1 MDIEQFLD
9 QAGTITLCG
18 STKFYD
24 AYVAANRLLTSRG
37 WTVLSCGQFGHS
49 YHKEVANEQVVPTI
63 KALHFAKILRSDAIC
78 VVNHEVY
85 IGKSTQLEIDF
96 SLDNG
101 RSMITFESTGKH
113 TGKFKLIEVD
123 DIIYTD
129 STLTSFLSS
138 QAWVDFVKDNPDYY

>member
-1 MDIEQFLD
+1 MNIEEFLD
-9 QAGTITLCG
+9 QSGTVTLCG

-49 YHKEVANEQVVPTI
+49 YHKEVANEQTVPMI

-78 VVNHEVY
+78 VVNHDVY

-96 SLDNG
+96 ALDHD
-101 RSMITFESTGKH
+101 RSVITFESNGEH
-113 TGKFKLIEVD
+113 TGNFFMQEVN
-123 DIIYTD
+123 DIIYPEL
-129 STLTSFLSS
+129 TLQNFLVSPV
-138 QAWVDFVKDNPDYY
+138 WEEFVCDNPDYY